1 MSDKNKNIKYT
12 AVLSE
17 EQVKELKELA
27 ALDYISS
34 VNSGIRLAIEGFIA
48 KSKNELYQKQMEAAA
63 KDEGFMKRTLET
75 QEVFSAPDQ
84 EVDGEW

>member
-1 MSDKNKNIKYT
+1 MSKESKNIKYT
-12 AVLSE
+12 AVLPE

-34 VNSGIRLAIEGFIA
+34 VNSGIRLALESFIT

-63 KDEGFMKRTLET
+63 KDEGFMKRTLDT
-75 QEVFSAPDQ
+75 QEAFSASDQ
-84 EVDGEW
+84 EVGGEW